1 MENNSGSGNSL
12 VNVKKLKKSVSDY
25 FTFLVEV
32 FLKIEIFESE
42 TGVLIDKLQ
51 DHLRQ
56 LVICQR

>member
-12 VNVKKLKKSVSDY
+12 VNVNKLKKSVSDY

>member
-1 MENNSGSGNSL
+1 MENNNGNGNAL

-25 FTFLVEV
+25 FSALTEV
-32 FLKIEIFESE
+32 FSKIEAFETE

-56 LVICQR
+56 VVSCQR

>member
-1 MENNSGSGNSL
+1 MESNSGSGNSL

-32 FLKIEIFESE
+32 SLKIEIFESE